1 MRTRLCSLLLVVC
14 LVAPAA
20 TREPVH
26 SEKAMV
32 VSEEAYATH
41 IGVDVLRSGGNAID
55 AAIAVGLALAVTH
68 PVAGNLG
75 GGGFMLIRFADGRS
89 TFIDF
94 REMAPQAATRD
105 MYLDADGEPTGES
118 WEGYRASGVPGT
130 VRGFEL
136 ALEKYGSKRWRDLVE
151 PAQKL
156 ADRGFPLP
164 YALAREVRE
173 SERLLL
179 YKESKRI
186 FLNGANDPQQGDTLR
201 QKDLAKTL
209 ARLAKYGPDEFY
221 TGHTAELIAKDMQR
235 NGGFITLDD
244 LGRYRPVEREPLRGE
259 YRGYDVITA
268 PPPSSGGIGVIQMLN
283 MLEPTNFPE
292 SGPGSAQTIH
302 HVAEAMRR
310 YFADRAAYLG
320 DGDFVELP
328 TAQLLDN
335 DYAQRRYRS
344 FDPDRASSSEA
355 ITAGLGPWQESYE
368 TTHYSVVDE
377 AGNAVSVTYTLNG
390 FFGSGVTIADT
401 GILMNNEMDDFTVQ
415 PGKPNYFGVLQSP
428 ANAIEPGK
436 RPLSSMTP
444 TILAHDG
451 KFFMATGAPGG
462 PTIISTVLQNI
473 INVIDFGMNPQ
484 RAADA
489 PRFHH
494 QWMPDELRMEAE
506 GFSPDTVRILEEVG
520 HTVTLGPPMGRA
532 MTILATE
539 DEGLTGGAD
548 SRSEGIAAGY

>member
-1 MRTRLCSLLLVVC
+1 MRARLCSLLLVVC

-26 SEKAMV
+26 ADRAMV
-32 VSEEAYATH
+32 VSEESHATH
-41 IGVDVLRSGGNAID
+41 IGVEVLRSGGNAID

-105 MYLDADGEPTGES
+105 MYLDADGEPTEDS

-136 ALEKYGSKRWRDLVE
+136 ALEKYGTERWRDLVE

-156 ADRGFPLP
+156 ADRGFPLS
-164 YALAREVRE
+164 YALAREMRE
-173 SERLLL
+173 SERLPL
-179 YKESKRI
+179 YRESKRI
-186 FLNGANDPQQGDTLR
+186 FLNEADPSQGDTLR

-209 ARLAKYGPDEFY
+209 ARLAKYGPGEFY
-221 TGHTAELIAKDMQR
+221 TGRTAELIAKDMQR
-235 NGGFITLDD
+235 NGGLITLDD
-244 LGRYRPVEREPLRGE
+244 LRSYRPVEREPLRGE
-259 YRGYDVITA
+259 YRDYEVITA

-283 MLEPTNFPE
+283 MLEPTDFAE
-292 SGPGSAQTIH
+292 SGAGSAQTIH
-302 HVAEAMRR
+302 HVTEAMRR

-328 TAQLLDN
+328 TSRLLKK

-344 FDPDRASSSEA
+344 FDPHRASASETT
-355 ITAGLGPWQESYE
+355 TAGLGPWRERYE

-377 AGNAVSVTYTLNG
+377 EGNAVSVTYTLNG
-390 FFGSGVTIADT
+390 FFGSGVTIVDT

-415 PGKPNYFGVLQSP
+415 PGEPNYFGVLQSP

-444 TILAHDG
+444 TILARDG

-484 RAADA
+484 RAADT

-494 QWMPDELRMEAE
+494 QWIPDELRMESE
-506 GFSPDTVRILEEVG
+506 GFSPDTVQILEEMG
-520 HTVTLGPPMGRA
+520 HTVTLVPPMGRA

-539 DEGLTGGAD
+539 DGLTGGAD
-548 SRSEGIAAGY
+548 SRSEGLAAGY